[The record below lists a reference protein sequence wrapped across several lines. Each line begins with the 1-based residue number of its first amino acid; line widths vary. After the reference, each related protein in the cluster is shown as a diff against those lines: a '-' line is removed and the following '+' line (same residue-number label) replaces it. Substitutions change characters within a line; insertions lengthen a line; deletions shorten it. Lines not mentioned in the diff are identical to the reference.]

1 MIIYLSGPI
10 SGDKDY
16 FLRFLSYELK
26 LKKDYPGCEVINPA
40 KVGQTYPKSFTYDQF
55 ISHDLMLLD
64 SSDAIAQIPGWK
76 RSTGAC
82 IEFGYAVAKGKKIIV
97 MTAL

>member
-1 MIIYLSGPI
+1 MTIYLSGQI
-10 SGDKDY
+10 SGDDNY

-26 LKKDYPGCEVINPA
+26 LKKDYPDCEVINPA
-40 KVGQTYPKSFTYDQF
+40 KVGQTYPKSFTYAQF

-76 RSTGAC
+76 KSTGAC
-82 IEFGYAVAKGKKIIV
+82 IEFGYAVAKGKKVIV
-97 MTAL
+97 MDAI

>member
-1 MIIYLSGPI
+1 MIIYLSGQI
-10 SGDKDY
+10 TGDADY

-64 SSDAIAQIPGWK
+64 NADAIAQIPGWK

-82 IEFGYAVAKGKKIIV
+82 IEFGYAVAKGKQII
-97 MTAL
+97 ALEAL